1 MFSHIEPALNAWQS
15 AWKANNHHKLQ
26 RPNPFGL
33 GPLSA
38 DSIPLLDLAFVR
50 LFVNLGRAKE
60 AFWQR
65 DFDAMANELARGT
78 EVVQHAESS
87 PGSTSEMTSATSS
100 SNSPDSAHGASP
112 PYTAAT
118 THALRRPSQVLS
130 TGQGSKRERHLRK
143 AAFYAA
149 DSLIISAKF
158 SLTYADAA
166 SHELPIQS
174 AMCFFDCSQVL
185 AEWACTVQ
193 ERVGRYLG
201 VLGREEIDYT
211 QVPAIMLLETEDVEL
226 LNKIETIC
234 AMMEE
239 KMLQQANIL
248 ARELGTL
255 DPAAAMHAYQNP
267 LDRLPGLR
275 ECGLGSKILKVTSYM
290 LEKAAVWPV
299 THVMASALEVQTAHM
314 DKRAEA
320 SIIASN

>member
-15 AWKANNHHKLQ
+15 AWKANEHHRLQ
-26 RPNPFGL
+26 RPNAFGL
-33 GPLSA
+33 GPLPA
-38 DSIPLLDLAFVR
+38 DSIPMLDLAFVR
-50 LFVNLGRAKE
+50 LFVNLGRSKE

-65 DFDAMANELARGT
+65 DFDAMADELARGT
-78 EVVQHAESS
+78 EIVQHADTS
-87 PGSTSEMTSATSS
+87 PGSISDLMSDHSS
-100 SNSPDSAHGASP
+100 TDSP
-112 PYTAAT
+112 AAT
-118 THALRRPSQVLS
+118 NGSPGAQNPLRGPSEIMT

-149 DSLIISAKF
+149 DSLTISSKF
-158 SLTYADAA
+158 SLTYADAT

-201 VLGREEIDYT
+201 IIGREEIDYT

-234 AMMEE
+234 SMMED
-239 KMLQQANIL
+239 KMVMQANIL

-255 DPAAAMHAYQNP
+255 DPAAAMRSAESSM
-267 LDRLPGLR
+267 DKLPGLR
-275 ECGLGSKILKVTSYM
+275 GCGLGSKILRVTAYM
-290 LEKAAVWPV
+290 LEKAAVWPGE
-299 THVMASALEVQTAHM
+299 SQ
-314 DKRAEA
+314 
-320 SIIASN
+320 SC